1 VARTPLGPGS
11 EGTKGA
17 IRLDT
22 QEQKVNDATVI
33 AIMPTNPLNLFGP
46 FQRDATEMTR
56 ADIFIRIEALRQQ
69 LVAKY
74 APEKI
79 ILFGSAAREGE
90 EINDVDLFIIKD
102 DVPHLGADRIREL
115 YRLMDTD
122 LPVDYLVYRPK
133 EVAKRLSL
141 GDPFVVGV
149 LREGR
154 VLYG

>member
-1 VARTPLGPGS
+1 
-11 EGTKGA
+11 
-17 IRLDT
+17 
-22 QEQKVNDATVI
+22 
-33 AIMPTNPLNLFGP
+33 
-46 FQRDATEMTR
+46 MTR
-56 ADIFIRIEALRQQ
+56 AEISIRIEALREQ

-79 ILFGSAAREGE
+79 ILFGSAAREQG

-102 DVPHLGADRIREL
+102 NVPHLGADRIREL

-122 LPVDYLVYRPK
+122 LPIDYLVYRPR
-133 EVAKRLSL
+133 EVAERLSL

>member
-1 VARTPLGPGS
+1 
-11 EGTKGA
+11 
-17 IRLDT
+17 
-22 QEQKVNDATVI
+22 
-33 AIMPTNPLNLFGP
+33 
-46 FQRDATEMTR
+46 MTR
-56 ADIFIRIEALRQQ
+56 AEVFRRIEALRQQ

-79 ILFGSAAREGE
+79 ILFGSAASEQG

-102 DVPHLGADRIREL
+102 DVPRLGADRIREL

-133 EVAKRLSL
+133 EVADRLLL
-141 GDPFVVGV
+141 GDPFVVSV

>member
-1 VARTPLGPGS
+1 
-11 EGTKGA
+11 
-17 IRLDT
+17 
-22 QEQKVNDATVI
+22 
-33 AIMPTNPLNLFGP
+33 
-46 FQRDATEMTR
+46 MTR
-56 ADIFIRIEALRQQ
+56 AEILIRIEALRQQ

-79 ILFGSAAREGE
+79 ILFGSAIQEEGE
-90 EINDVDLFIIKD
+90 VNDVDLFIIKD

-122 LPVDYLVYRPK
+122 LPVDYLVYRPA
-133 EVAKRLSL
+133 EVAERLSL

-149 LREGR
+149 LSEGR